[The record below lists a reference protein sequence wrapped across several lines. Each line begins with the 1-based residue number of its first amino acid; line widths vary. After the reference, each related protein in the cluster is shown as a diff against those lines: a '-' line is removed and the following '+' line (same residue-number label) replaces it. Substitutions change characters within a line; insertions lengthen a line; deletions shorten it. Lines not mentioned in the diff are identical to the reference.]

1 MSSIFRYIG
10 EPPYA
15 LWSIWHQLSTLQ
27 QWLVYTLCALC
38 IYSGYCVVSTIVR
51 LHSVKHLGSDA
62 AARCMGVL
70 RARCTNLRYA
80 IVAELYLS
88 GIVLFMSFQFIPMFI
103 MGNDVEC
110 FPDPA
115 FGSVVYLQQDQRL
128 LRPLA
133 ACRPVN
139 FQFGITCAVK
149 GAGLQWV
156 QLPPLPS
163 SLRPV
168 RARRD
173 LR

>member
-103 MGNDVEC
+103 MGNDVESKMLSK
-110 FPDPA
+110 FLLDSA
-115 FGSVVYLQQDQRL
+115 FATNLLAVFLILHLAQWFIFNRINTYSDRL
-128 LRPLA
+128 LRAGPSAPNLA
-133 ACRPVN
+133 
-139 FQFGITCAVK
+139 
-149 GAGLQWV
+149 
-156 QLPPLPS
+156 
-163 SLRPV
+163 
-168 RARRD
+168 
-173 LR
+173 

>member
-38 IYSGYCVVSTIVR
+38 IYSGYCVVSTIAR

-88 GIVLFMSFQFIPMFI
+88 GIVLF
-103 MGNDVEC
+103 
-110 FPDPA
+110 
-115 FGSVVYLQQDQRL
+115 
-128 LRPLA
+128 
-133 ACRPVN
+133 
-139 FQFGITCAVK
+139 
-149 GAGLQWV
+149 
-156 QLPPLPS
+156 
-163 SLRPV
+163 SLETPTRKESTKQHLIIGFSRPV
-168 RARRD
+168 RKRSPLNRSTAWKLPLACQYSGNRD
-173 LR
+173 YRKIATTTP